1 MQVKKFEAKTMKEAL
16 ELVKVHMGPE
26 AIILSA
32 KDSHRGFGLMG
43 ERSVEV
49 TAAVSEETLRKKKIA
64 ESRLREDLRERF
76 QQIPASKQKEFI
88 NKAFD
93 RASDRESARREMAM
107 AGQAQT
113 KVSAESRAQTSGMRY
128 IDIPDEEFVQEHGSE
143 RVRRAAEAAR
153 NGLAVFQEPKARP
166 QAPASKPKPHIYTQA
181 KAQAQAQAQALAQ
194 AQNQARAMA
203 QQAQPRPQ
211 PRPQA
216 AAAAQAQPSRA
227 ITQDSV
233 SRAMEA
239 TQREAQQ
246 NMQAQRAHEA
256 ERSHSAERSRE
267 AATGQVAVYEQA
279 PRHPE
284 VIALQNQ
291 VRELRSLVEK
301 FQQVPQINMTM
312 HPGAEQGLPFELS
325 PMYQR
330 MTSQGVLAPLVT
342 GMLKRAAKELDHDN
356 IRKSAMVD
364 AWMVRNILNSVEV
377 TQTPFQG
384 RYHVFMG
391 CTGQG
396 KTTTLVKFASH
407 LLLKEKKTIAII
419 SLDTIKVGA
428 ADQLRIYAQIL
439 NVPFAI
445 VRNPEEWQVAQEK
458 LGHIS
463 HILVD
468 CPGFNLRTMNEVEWL
483 KAILP
488 PAEMGRQLHYVQS
501 VLARDEETFDIAS
514 RYQMIGFHDVIFTR
528 LDESSRQGLILNFQE
543 KFKVPIHSFGLGNR
557 IPEDYEFATK
567 ERVVDFLFKLTK
579 VSKREETNV

>member
-76 QQIPASKQKEFI
+76 QQIPASKQKEYI

-93 RASDRESARREMAM
+93 RVTDRETARREMVM
-107 AGQAQT
+107 AGQQAQV
-113 KVSAESRAQTSGMRY
+113 KVSAESRAQVNGLRY
-128 IDIPDEEFVQEHGSE
+128 IDIPDEEQSNESGRE

-153 NGLAVFQEPKARP
+153 SGMAVFQEPRRK
-166 QAPASKPKPHIYTQA
+166 PAAKLQTYSQSKSEPS
-181 KAQAQAQAQALAQ
+181 LAQ
-194 AQNQARAMA
+194 PNYNRV
-203 QQAQPRPQ
+203 P
-211 PRPQA
+211 
-216 AAAAQAQPSRA
+216 

-233 SRAMEA
+233 ARA
-239 TQREAQQ
+239 T
-246 NMQAQRAHEA
+246 
-256 ERSHSAERSRE
+256 E
-267 AATGQVAVYEQA
+267 AASGFVTPSAAEMA

-291 VRELRSLVEK
+291 VRELKSLVEK
-301 FQQVPQINMTM
+301 FQHMPQIPMTM

-330 MTSQGVLAPLVT
+330 MTSQGVSPQLVT
-342 GMLKRAAKELDHDN
+342 AMLKRAPKELDHDS
-356 IRKSAMVD
+356 IRKPAMVD
-364 AWMVRNILNSVEV
+364 AWMVRQILNSVEV
-377 TQTPFQG
+377 STTPLQG
-384 RYHVFMG
+384 CYHVFMG

-419 SLDTIKVGA
+419 SLDTFKVGA

-445 VRNPEEWQVAQEK
+445 VRNAEEWKVAQNK
-458 LGHIS
+458 LGHIN

-468 CPGFNLRTMNEVEWL
+468 CPGFNLRTMEEVEWL
-483 KAILP
+483 KSILP
-488 PAEMGRQLHYVQS
+488 PAEMDRRLHYVQS

-579 VSKREETNV
+579 VSKKEESNV

>member
-76 QQIPASKQKEFI
+76 QQIPASKQKEYI

-93 RASDRESARREMAM
+93 RATDRESARREMVM
-107 AGQAQT
+107 AGQQAQV
-113 KVSAESRAQTSGMRY
+113 KVSAESRAQVSGMRY
-128 IDIPDEEFVQEHGSE
+128 IDIPDEEQSAENGRE

-153 NGLAVFQEPKARP
+153 NGMAVFQEPKRGP
-166 QAPASKPKPHIYTQA
+166 QREPQGRNSAAKPLVYSQS
-181 KAQAQAQAQALAQ
+181 KAQQLQVQS
-194 AQNQARAMA
+194 NYNRA
-203 QQAQPRPQ
+203 P
-211 PRPQA
+211 
-216 AAAAQAQPSRA
+216 

-233 SRAMEA
+233 ARA
-239 TQREAQQ
+239 T
-246 NMQAQRAHEA
+246 
-256 ERSHSAERSRE
+256 E
-267 AATGQVAVYEQA
+267 AAIGFVTPGTAEMA

-291 VRELRSLVEK
+291 VRELKSLVEK
-301 FQQVPQINMTM
+301 FQQMPQIPMTM

-330 MTSQGVLAPLVT
+330 MTSQGVNPQLVT
-342 GMLKRAAKELDHDN
+342 AMLKRASKELDHDN
-356 IRKSAMVD
+356 IRKLAMVD
-364 AWMVRNILNSVEV
+364 AWMVRQIMNSVEV
-377 TQTPFQG
+377 SATPFLG
-384 RYHVFMG
+384 RYHVFLG

-445 VRNPEEWQVAQEK
+445 VRNAEEWKVAQQK
-458 LGHIS
+458 LGHIN

-468 CPGFNLRTMNEVEWL
+468 CPGFNLRTMEEVEWL
-483 KAILP
+483 KSILP

-528 LDESSRQGLILNFQE
+528 LDESSRQGLLLNFQE

-579 VSKREETNV
+579 VSKKEESHV

>member
-64 ESRLREDLRERF
+64 EARLREDLRERF
-76 QQIPASKQKEFI
+76 QQIPAAKQKEYI

-93 RASDRESARREMAM
+93 RAVEKHSERREMAI
-107 AGQAQT
+107 AGQT
-113 KVSAESRAQTSGMRY
+113 PRVSAESRAQVKGMRY
-128 IDIPDEEFVQEHGSE
+128 IDIPEEHHQEDGRE
-143 RVRRAAEAAR
+143 RVR
-153 NGLAVFQEPKARP
+153 
-166 QAPASKPKPHIYTQA
+166 
-181 KAQAQAQAQALAQ
+181 
-194 AQNQARAMA
+194 
-203 QQAQPRPQ
+203 
-211 PRPQA
+211 QA
-216 AAAAQAQPSRA
+216 AAAARSGMAAFQEPKPRPKAKPV
-227 ITQDSV
+227 ITQNSV
-233 SRAMEA
+233 ARA
-239 TQREAQQ
+239 T
-246 NMQAQRAHEA
+246 
-256 ERSHSAERSRE
+256 E
-267 AATGQVAVYEQA
+267 AATGFVQPANQ
-279 PRHPE
+279 E

-291 VRELRSLVEK
+291 VRELKTLVEK
-301 FQQVPQINMTM
+301 FQHMPQIPMTM

-325 PMYQR
+325 QMYQR
-330 MTSQGVLAPLVT
+330 MTAQGVQVPLVT
-342 GMLKRAAKELDHDN
+342 GMLKKAAKELDHES
-356 IRKSAMVD
+356 IRKPAMVD
-364 AWMVRNILNSVEV
+364 AWMVRQILNSVEV
-377 TQTPFQG
+377 SKAPLQG

-445 VRNPEEWQVAQEK
+445 VRNREEWQVAQAK
-458 LGHIS
+458 LGHIN

-468 CPGFNLRTMNEVEWL
+468 CPGFNLRTMEEVEWL
-483 KAILP
+483 KSILP
-488 PAEMGRQLHYVQS
+488 PPEIGRQLHYVQS

-543 KFKVPIHSFGLGNR
+543 KFKVPVHSFGLGNR

-567 ERVVDFLFKLTK
+567 ERVVDFLFKLSK
-579 VSKREETNV
+579 VSRKEDSHG